1 VDLAVAEGDTVALLG
16 PSGAGK
22 STLLWLLAGLLRPTA
37 GLVEVCGRRVGDLTG
52 RSAAD
57 MRLRDVGVVLQNPG
71 RNLLHNE
78 TALGNV
84 LFAQGPTRRSRA
96 VKRRRAAGLLD
107 AVGLGPATRRTA
119 GRLSGGEQQR
129 LALAVALANGPRLLL
144 ADEPTSQLDHETAG
158 AVVGLIRAANEDL
171 GTTVVV
177 VTHDPDVGS
186 ALGRTVTIRDGRRGP
201 RGTRVRTT
209 WWSPAMARCSCRMRS
224 CAVRCRPGRWP
235 ARWRPRTAW
244 NCGGSTW
251 SGTPVV
257 TGPAGDGADML
268 DARGLRYVRDGQTI
282 LAGVDVTVD
291 PGQSLAVTGPSGSGK
306 SSLLAV
312 IAGLARPEAG
322 EVYLDGAP
330 LTGFAGPATGV
341 AVVLQGYGLV
351 SLLTAA
357 ENIEV
362 ALRAAGRPAAA
373 APGLARASLAD
384 LGLEAHADQLVEE
397 LSGGQQQR
405 VAVARALALK
415 PKLLIADE
423 PTAEL
428 DPAARAVVLARIF
441 NVVTGGGA
449 LVVATHDPEVA
460 ARCDRVL
467 DLHAT

>member
-1 VDLAVAEGDTVALLG
+1 
-16 PSGAGK
+16 
-22 STLLWLLAGLLRPTA
+22 
-37 GLVEVCGRRVGDLTG
+37 
-52 RSAAD
+52 
-57 MRLRDVGVVLQNPG
+57 
-71 RNLLHNE
+71 
-78 TALGNV
+78 
-84 LFAQGPTRRSRA
+84 
-96 VKRRRAAGLLD
+96 
-107 AVGLGPATRRTA
+107 
-119 GRLSGGEQQR
+119 
-129 LALAVALANGPRLLL
+129 
-144 ADEPTSQLDHETAG
+144 
-158 AVVGLIRAANEDL
+158 
-171 GTTVVV
+171 
-177 VTHDPDVGS
+177 
-186 ALGRTVTIRDGRRGP
+186 
-201 RGTRVRTT
+201 
-209 WWSPAMARCSCRMRS
+209 
-224 CAVRCRPGRWP
+224 
-235 ARWRPRTAW
+235 
-244 NCGGSTW
+244 
-251 SGTPVV
+251 
-257 TGPAGDGADML
+257 ML

-282 LAGVDVTVD
+282 LVGVDVTVD
-291 PGQSLAVTGPSGSGK
+291 PGESLAVTGPSGSGK

-312 IAGLARPEAG
+312 IAGLVRPTTG
-322 EVYLDGAP
+322 EVNLDGVP

-341 AVVLQGYGLV
+341 ALVLQGYGLV

-373 APGLARASLAD
+373 APAAARTALAE

-441 NVVTGGGA
+441 DVVTGGGA

>member
-1 VDLAVAEGDTVALLG
+1 
-16 PSGAGK
+16 
-22 STLLWLLAGLLRPTA
+22 
-37 GLVEVCGRRVGDLTG
+37 
-52 RSAAD
+52 
-57 MRLRDVGVVLQNPG
+57 
-71 RNLLHNE
+71 
-78 TALGNV
+78 
-84 LFAQGPTRRSRA
+84 
-96 VKRRRAAGLLD
+96 
-107 AVGLGPATRRTA
+107 
-119 GRLSGGEQQR
+119 
-129 LALAVALANGPRLLL
+129 
-144 ADEPTSQLDHETAG
+144 
-158 AVVGLIRAANEDL
+158 
-171 GTTVVV
+171 
-177 VTHDPDVGS
+177 
-186 ALGRTVTIRDGRRGP
+186 
-201 RGTRVRTT
+201 
-209 WWSPAMARCSCRMRS
+209 
-224 CAVRCRPGRWP
+224 
-235 ARWRPRTAW
+235 
-244 NCGGSTW
+244 
-251 SGTPVV
+251 
-257 TGPAGDGADML
+257 ML

-291 PGQSLAVTGPSGSGK
+291 PGESLAVTGPSGSGK

-312 IAGLARPEAG
+312 LAGLVRPAAG
-322 EVYLDGAP
+322 EVSLNGAP
-330 LTGFAGPATGV
+330 LTGFAGPVSGV

-373 APGLARASLAD
+373 APAAARAALAQ

-441 NVVTGGGA
+441 DVVAGGGA

-467 DLHAT
+467 DLHAA